1 MKIEDKIEILP
12 VSLLDQYQDVVHD
25 LRRLASSLRL
35 EFGWH
40 YLLDLTWII
49 SQLDFSKNLQITYA
63 GAGTGILQWYLAEQG
78 VMVLSVDR
86 ESRANLPLRFRVRYS
101 VKGNNEDDLEPIY
114 KTILH
119 QARDQGLLRS
129 LAGTAREIIKVKPG
143 RQNPGQVVI
152 YNRDL
157 VDLKDVP
164 SRSQD
169 AVVAV
174 SSLEHNSPQALQEV
188 INELMRVIKPGG
200 VLLATLGAARDE
212 DWFHEPSKGWC
223 YSDIT
228 LKRIFNIS
236 SDVSTNYEQYDEL
249 FSGLHNCG
257 ELRDNLASF
266 YSNSGDNGMPWGIWN
281 PQYQTVGICKVKQAS
296 E

>member
-1 MKIEDKIEILP
+1 MKMVDKIEILP

-49 SQLDFSKNLQITYA
+49 SQLDISKNLQITDA

-86 ESRANLPLRFRVRYS
+86 ESSANLPLCFRVRYS

-129 LAGTAREIIKVKPG
+129 LAGTAREIIRVKPG
-143 RQNPGQVVI
+143 RKNLGQVVI
-152 YNRDL
+152 FNRDL
-157 VDLKDVP
+157 VDLIDIP

-174 SSLEHNSPQALQEV
+174 SSLEHNSPRALQEV
-188 INELMRVIKPGG
+188 IEELMRVIKPGG

-249 FSGLHNCG
+249 FSALHNCG

-281 PQYQTVGICKVKQAS
+281 PQYHTVGICKVKQDG
-296 E
+296 

>member
-1 MKIEDKIEILP
+1 MEDKIEILP
-12 VSLLDQYQDVVHD
+12 VSLLDQYQDLVCN
-25 LRRLASSLRL
+25 LKKLASSLRL

-49 SQLDFSKNLQITYA
+49 SRLDISKNLQITDA

-78 VMVLSVDR
+78 VSVLSVDR
-86 ESRANLPLRFRVRYS
+86 ESRANLPLRFRFRYS
-101 VKGNNEDDLEPIY
+101 VRGKNKEDLEPIY

-119 QARDQGLLRS
+119 QAGEQGLLRS
-129 LAGTAREIIKVKPG
+129 LAGTAREIVSVKSG
-143 RQNPGQVVI
+143 RQNSGKVMI

-157 VDLKDVP
+157 VDLVDVP
-164 SRSQD
+164 SYSQD

-174 SSLEHNSPQALQEV
+174 SSLEHNSPRALPEV
-188 INELMRVIKPGG
+188 IKELMRVIKPGG
-200 VLLATLGAARDE
+200 VLLATLGAAREE

-223 YSDIT
+223 YSDVT
-228 LKRIFNIS
+228 LKRIFNLS
-236 SDVSTNYEQYDEL
+236 QDVSTNYEQFDEL
-249 FSGLHNCG
+249 FSALHDCG

-281 PQYQTVGICKVKQAS
+281 PEYQTVGVCKVKRDR
-296 E
+296 

>member
-1 MKIEDKIEILP
+1 MEDKIEILP
-12 VSLLDQYQDVVHD
+12 VSLLDQYQDLVCN
-25 LRRLASSLRL
+25 LKKLASCLRL

-49 SQLDFSKNLQITYA
+49 SLLDISKNLQITDA

-78 VMVLSVDR
+78 VSVLSVDR
-86 ESRANLPLRFRVRYS
+86 ESRANLPLRFRFRYS
-101 VKGNNEDDLEPIY
+101 VRGKNKEDLEPIY

-119 QARDQGLLRS
+119 QAGDQGLLRS
-129 LAGTAREIIKVKPG
+129 LAGTAREILDVKPG
-143 RQNPGQVVI
+143 SQNSGKVMI

-157 VDLKDVP
+157 VDLVDVP
-164 SRSQD
+164 SCSQD

-188 INELMRVIKPGG
+188 IKELMRVIKPGG
-200 VLLATLGAARDE
+200 VLLATLGAALDE

-223 YSDIT
+223 YSDVT
-228 LKRIFNIS
+228 LKRIFNLS
-236 SDVSTNYEQYDEL
+236 QAVSTNYEQFDEL
-249 FSGLHNCG
+249 FSALHNCG

-281 PQYQTVGICKVKQAS
+281 PEYQPVGICKVKRNS
-296 E
+296 

>member
-1 MKIEDKIEILP
+1 MKMEDKIEILP
-12 VSLLDQYQDVVHD
+12 VSLLDQYQDLVCN
-25 LRRLASSLRL
+25 LKKLASCLRL

-49 SQLDFSKNLQITYA
+49 SLLDISKNLQITDA

-78 VMVLSVDR
+78 VSVLSVDR
-86 ESRANLPLRFRVRYS
+86 ESRANLPLRFRFRYS
-101 VKGNNEDDLEPIY
+101 VRGKNKEDLEPIY

-119 QARDQGLLRS
+119 QAGDQGLLRS
-129 LAGTAREIIKVKPG
+129 LAGTAREILDVKPG
-143 RQNPGQVVI
+143 SQNSGKVMI

-157 VDLKDVP
+157 VDLVDVP
-164 SRSQD
+164 SCSQD

-188 INELMRVIKPGG
+188 IKELMRVIKPGG

-223 YSDIT
+223 YSDVT
-228 LKRIFNIS
+228 LKRIFNLS
-236 SDVSTNYEQYDEL
+236 QAVSTNYEQFDEL
-249 FSGLHNCG
+249 FSALHNCG

-281 PQYQTVGICKVKQAS
+281 PEYQPVGICKVKRNS
-296 E
+296 